1 MNRAATVRSVVER
14 IEARSQQ
21 TRANYL
27 VAIQEMADASDS
39 DRGQV
44 DAQTLR
50 TLLLVLWRINRPC

>member
-27 VAIQEMADASDS
+27 VAIQEMADA
-39 DRGQV
+39 
-44 DAQTLR
+44 
-50 TLLLVLWRINRPC
+50 